1 MLKIIALKD
10 KIIRV
15 VSGELLN
22 QLNLDWTLPL
32 DELKRVIEYG
42 LNYQNDLP
50 ALKKKRYKNLIVY
63 QGNNHLDLID
73 NGVGS
78 LGLLCVAD
86 NEPQIDKDL
95 DINNLYAERRNKDG
109 IYFLSNL
116 MRCSRPQ
123 GFMMFSSYNNSIESQ
138 KTKFDAAVRLLLAA
152 TGIQQSDTTGTI
164 KEDSVLYKDATEF
177 CEMVPFVKESK
188 EYIYK

>member
-1 MLKIIALKD
+1 MLKIIVLED
-10 KIIRV
+10 GTTRV

-22 QLNLDWTLPL
+22 QLSLDWTLPL

-78 LGLLCVAD
+78 LGLLRVAD
-86 NEPQIDKDL
+86 NESQIDRDL
-95 DINNLYAERRNKDG
+95 NINNLYAEKRNKNG
-109 IYFLSNL
+109 IHFLSNL
-116 MRCSRPQ
+116 MRYSRPQ

-138 KTKFDAAVRLLLAA
+138 KDKFDAAIRLLLTA
-152 TGIQQSDTTGTI
+152 TGIQQSDTIGTI
-164 KEDSVLYKDATEF
+164 KEDSILYKDATEF
-177 CEMVPFVKESK
+177 CEMVPFVKKSK
-188 EYIYK
+188 EYIYE